1 MAHNG
6 GHPDR
11 SVWGHPLLGTRAA
24 ATAGRAWRLAILRSR
39 LPPSGA
45 TDQVPTFWLPHL
57 VATVRVI
64 RLQKGMCPLAVEF
77 DIGTRKNSG
86 RSGTRTGGTLT
97 CASAGSSPSPG
108 FGSNGGGVGAR
119 GPGFHPAVNGELT
132 MPSI

>member
-1 MAHNG
+1 M
-6 GHPDR
+6 
-11 SVWGHPLLGTRAA
+11 STLAA

-64 RLQKGMCPLAVEF
+64 RLQKGMSPLAVEL

-86 RSGTRTGGTLT
+86 RCGTRTGGTLT
-97 CASAGSSPSPG
+97 CASAGSSPTPPVSDRTALGLVP
-108 FGSNGGGVGAR
+108 
-119 GPGFHPAVNGELT
+119 ELEDFILLST
-132 MPSI
+132 VT